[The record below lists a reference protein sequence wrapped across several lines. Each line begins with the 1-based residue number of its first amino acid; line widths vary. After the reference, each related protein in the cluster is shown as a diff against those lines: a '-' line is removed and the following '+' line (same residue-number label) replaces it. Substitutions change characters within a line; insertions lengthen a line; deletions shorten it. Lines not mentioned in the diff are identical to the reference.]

1 MRAAMP
7 SKKLTRYPA
16 VELLRFFNAEMSS
29 SDIGDALGI
38 TGDAVRGW
46 KKKQS
51 LLSAFEADR
60 YATMIGLHPW
70 MVWGDLWFAIERQ
83 EAL

>member
-1 MRAAMP
+1 MP

-16 VELLRFFNAEMSS
+16 VELLRFFDPEMSS

-51 LLSAFEADR
+51 LLSAFEGGCGAW
-60 YATMIGLHPW
+60 L
-70 MVWGDLWFAIERQ
+70 EE
-83 EAL
+83 EAVVVVGV

>member
-1 MRAAMP
+1 MP

-16 VELLRFFNAEMSS
+16 AELLRFFDREMVSHE
-29 SDIGDALGI
+29 IGEILGI
-38 TGDAVRGW
+38 SGHQVRGW
-46 KKKQS
+46 RSKGTM
-51 LLSAFEADR
+51 LSAYEADK
-60 YATMIGLHPW
+60 YATRIGLHPW